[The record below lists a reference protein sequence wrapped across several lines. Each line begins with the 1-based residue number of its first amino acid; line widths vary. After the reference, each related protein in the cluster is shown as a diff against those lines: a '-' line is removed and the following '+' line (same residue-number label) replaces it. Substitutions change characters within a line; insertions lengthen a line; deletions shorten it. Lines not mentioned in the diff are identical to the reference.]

1 MNLDLL
7 KDEIFELLNESSCL
21 DMEDIDLDDANNII
35 KVTVADGSVYEI
47 ECRQI
52 K

>member
-7 KDEIFELLNESSCL
+7 KDEIFELLNESSSL
-21 DMEDIDLDDANNII
+21 DMEDIDLDDVNNII
-35 KVTVADGSVYEI
+35 KITAADGSVYEI

>member
-7 KDEIFELLNESSCL
+7 KDELFELLNESSCL
-21 DMEDIDLDDANNII
+21 DMVDIDLDDANNMIV
-35 KVTVADGSVYEI
+35 VTAADGCVYEI
-47 ECRQI
+47 ECRQV